1 MALFS
6 FKVVLKTGIH
16 EPKESAFICLWLLLI
31 PLAGLGYLVKGQ
43 FTSFCAFRLFSLL
56 LKISPI
62 HSPFH
67 SSLKTRLSTCCV
79 VADLSQAL
87 GKTDMIQELR
97 SQWAAEETTDN
108 SNSMVVAMMDVYRR
122 GGNEESHYNQ
132 GIRERLSEEA
142 AFPARKTEGIFQAAE
157 DSGCRKQLSPL
168 ENCGDQR
175 WVPYVVTG
183 KSRPHSASY
192 LQTCSPQG
200 KAFGSSC
207 NLKMTYFHIFFFV
220 NALRSTGRGS
230 AEGLITRL
238 AGHLF

>member
-31 PLAGLGYLVKGQ
+31 PLAGLGYLFKGQ

-62 HSPFH
+62 HSPSH

-79 VADLSQAL
+79 VADLGQAL

-108 SNSMVVAMMDVYRR
+108 SNSMVVAMMDVYHR
-122 GGNEESHYNQ
+122 GGSEESHYNR
-132 GIRERLSEEA
+132 GIREQLSEEA
-142 AFPARKTEGIFQAAE
+142 AFQARKTGRNFSSSRRFWVQE
-157 DSGCRKQLSPL
+157 QLCPL

-183 KSRPHSASY
+183 KAEHTVHLICRPALLRASP
-192 LQTCSPQG
+192 LG
-200 KAFGSSC
+200 AVA
-207 NLKMTYFHIFFFV
+207 I
-220 NALRSTGRGS
+220 RR
-230 AEGLITRL
+230 
-238 AGHLF
+238 